1 MSKHVFIP
9 YVSAY
14 HKTGLIAEAI
24 AKGIKSA
31 DPDMK
36 VDVLDIETTPIGELD
51 EKITRS
57 QGIVIGCPTI
67 NQNILLPI
75 YKLFAL
81 INPIRDKGKIA
92 GAFGSFGW
100 SGEASKIIP
109 EILRNLKL
117 EMLEDT
123 VFVKFTPHQ
132 ADIEKA
138 IKYGELIAEKIN
150 VKFCAEKNK

>member
-1 MSKHVFIP
+1 M
-9 YVSAY
+9 
-14 HKTGLIAEAI
+14 
-24 AKGIKSA
+24 
-31 DPDMK
+31 
-36 VDVLDIETTPIGELD
+36 
-51 EKITRS
+51 
-57 QGIVIGCPTI
+57 IGCPTI

-123 VFVKFTPHQ
+123 VFVKFLR
-132 ADIEKA
+132 
-138 IKYGELIAEKIN
+138 IKQILK
-150 VKFCAEKNK
+150 KP